1 MAASRGL
8 LENRRILIVDDDP
21 DIRDSVEFAFRS
33 EGAQTLTCGDG
44 NSAVRLALEE
54 KPDAVILDMML
65 PGRSGF
71 LVIEKIKGYEDSPVV
86 VMITANEGKRHKEF
100 AQGLGADLYLQK
112 PMSLPHLVEETAAL
126 LERESN
132 VGRAGVKKVTAASK
146 RGASAK
152 AAASAGEP
160 AKDDAAA
167 DDDQ

>member
-8 LENRRILIVDDDP
+8 LEDRRILIVDDDP
-21 DIRDSVEFAFRS
+21 DIRESVEVAFRS

-71 LVIEKIKGYEDSPVV
+71 LVIEKIKGYEDSPVI
-86 VMITANEGKRHKEF
+86 VMITANEGKRHKDF

-112 PMSLPHLVEETAAL
+112 PMSLPHLVEETSNL
-126 LERESN
+126 LERESK
-132 VGRAGVKKVTAASK
+132 VRKSGSKKSAAGSK
-146 RGASAK
+146 RAK
-152 AAASAGEP
+152 AAKSEDP
-160 AKDDAAA
+160 EEEKA
-167 DDDQ
+167 D